1 MTTYYSSFYPI
12 ESADGAK
19 GSAAFLGA
27 ITTTIIYLY
36 KRSSVVLSD
45 SDKPDGDVV
54 YTFATADINSSEIT
68 NGWSETIPSGSDPL
82 YIVAATATGI
92 NPTDTIAAN
101 EWSSPTIFAQ
111 SGMSTA
117 TIFLFKRSN
126 SPTLPSAPS
135 GNTTYTFASGI
146 LSGDLYGWSQTAPD
160 TELGKYL
167 FATTATA
174 ISTSSTDTISNT
186 EWASVVV
193 LTVNGE
199 NGTDGDDGATGLTA
213 YLTNEAHILPA
224 SYDGAVLNYDGA
236 SGQFKIYQQ
245 NIGDVSSSFTLSTVS
260 NPQALTVA
268 YSTNSYTISGGLGDL
283 EDSATLTIRATG
295 SGAYSGVSI
304 DKVFT
309 LTKSKAGTDGS
320 SAKLLSVTSDR
331 QIVNYSGTGSLNPTS
346 QTTNFTVYRQNTTAT
361 VTWTIKDTLGNT
373 LTPATYLSGTT
384 GTTNS
389 MTAAQFTAAISVNGA
404 RGVVVTA
411 SLTDGTT
418 LTDSI
423 TLVKVVDGADGQDGN
438 DGSSGIVINLSNDN
452 VTVTAASD
460 GSSPVLTPAVTTVY
474 IYEGATDV
482 SSSWSVTATPSAGV
496 TGTLSGKTYTVTG
509 FTPDTGYV
517 DFTATRS
524 GFANQTIRFTLSKA
538 KAGTNGT
545 PATMYEVEAS
555 TSAIRKDSSGTYSPT
570 ALAVNAYSTTGSSGR
585 SSYAGRFIIA
595 TSGDGSTYTNRYT
608 SGSNEGTYSY
618 SLIAGITHVR
628 VRLYAAGG
636 TSTLLDEE
644 IIPVVSD
651 GTNGT
656 DGTDG
661 TDGDDGSPAISGYL
675 SSESANVF
683 TFADG
688 TPVNFNGINGFFKI
702 ISGNSDVTSLATGLS
717 ATASGCTG
725 TVNTADNNPV
735 NGQVKGFYRVTA
747 MTGDTAT
754 LTLSGTYNGVTIT
767 KTYSLSKTKA
777 GYEIVSSLPTTNLF
791 QGRTVV
797 LTTDNKIYRYTGS
810 AWTAEVP
817 AVDISG
823 TLADA
828 QIAAVAASKVTG
840 QLTSAQIAS
849 INAATQL
856 TGVVPLVNIPTI
868 PTTNLSGTISTTQIA
883 DDAITTAKI
892 AANAITATEIAADTI
907 TSNQIAANAIT
918 SNELAANSVTA
929 GKIQAGSITATEI
942 ASNTITAAKLVAG
955 SITANEIAANT
966 ITAAKIQAGAIT
978 ANEIAANTITAAKIA
993 SDTITA
999 NQIAANAITATELA
1013 TNAVTADKISAGSIT
1028 AGKLAAGEIISAS
1041 AQIADGIINTA
1052 KIGDLQVNSA
1062 KIANL
1067 TVGTQKIEDLSITRS
1082 SSIKVNFSGFSYAT
1096 NNVWFDLA
1104 YYTGAG
1110 YEYVGFGLGD
1120 YEYESYF
1127 YYVGPGN
1134 GSYIYNTGGSIAL
1147 QTSITAASSTASA
1160 SQVVDIDVLLTI
1172 ERDGGSDDN
1181 VGARVIRTNDS
1192 TVLGTYSTLRARSG
1206 KSTYALFFVDPSPL
1220 PGVVNTYKVQGYNN
1234 SDDSHYYEC
1243 SIRAVLFRK

>member
-45 SDKPDGDVV
+45 SDKPNGDVV
-54 YTFATADINSSEIT
+54 YTFATADINSSAIT
-68 NGWSETIPSGSDPL
+68 NGWSETIPAGSDPL

-126 SPTLPSAPS
+126 DPTLPAAPS
-135 GNTTYTFASGI
+135 GNTTYTFATGV

-199 NGTDGDDGATGLTA
+199 NGTDGSDGATGLTA

-236 SGQFKIYQQ
+236 SGQFKVYQQ
-245 NIGDVSSSFTLSTVS
+245 NVGDVSSNFSLSTVS
-260 NPQALTVA
+260 NPQGLTVA
-268 YSTNSYTISGGLGDL
+268 YSTNSYTITGGLGTL

-295 SGAYSGVSI
+295 SGAYNGVSI

-309 LTKSKAGTDGS
+309 LTKSKAGYDGQDGQDGS
-320 SAKLLSVTSDR
+320 SAKLLSITADR
-331 QIVNYSGTGSLNPTS
+331 QVINYSGTGSLNPTT
-346 QTTNFTVYRQNTTAT
+346 QTTNFTAYRQNTAAT
-361 VTWTIKDTLGNT
+361 VYWTIKDTLGNA
-373 LTPATYLSGTT
+373 LNPSTYLGGTT
-384 GTTNS
+384 GSTNT
-389 MTAAQFTAAISVNGA
+389 MTAAQFTSAISVNGA

-411 SLTDGTT
+411 TITDGIT

-423 TLVKVVDGADGQDGN
+423 TLVKVVDGVNGQDGQN
-438 DGSSGIVINLSNDN
+438 GTSGIVINLSNDN
-452 VTVTAASD
+452 VTVTSAAD
-460 GSSPVLTPAVTTVY
+460 GSNPVLSPATTTVY
-474 IYEGATDV
+474 IYEGVSDV
-482 SSSWSVTATPSAGV
+482 SQFWSVTATPSAGV
-496 TGTLSGKTYTVTG
+496 TGILTGKTYTVTG
-509 FTPDTGYV
+509 FTANSGYV

-524 GFANQTIRFTLSKA
+524 GYATQTIRFSLSKA
-538 KAGTNGT
+538 KAGSDGT
-545 PATMYEVEAS
+545 PATMYEVESAV
-555 TSAIRKDSSGTYSPT
+555 SAIRKDGAGVYSPT
-570 ALAVNAYSTTGSSGR
+570 ALTVNAYSTTGSSVR
-585 SSYAGRFIIA
+585 ASYSGRFIIA
-595 TSGDGSTYTNRYT
+595 TSPDGVSYTNRYT
-608 SGSNEGTYSY
+608 SAANEASYSY
-618 SLIAGITHVR
+618 TLIAGISHVR

-636 TSTLLDEE
+636 TVSLLDEE

-651 GTNGT
+651 GQDGQDGT

-661 TDGDDGSPAISGYL
+661 TSAVSGYL
-675 SSESANVF
+675 SSEAATVF
-683 TFADG
+683 TYADG
-688 TPVNFNGINGFFKI
+688 TPTNFNGINGFFKI
-702 ISGNSDVTSLATGLS
+702 IFGNSDVTAFATGLS

-725 TVNTADNNPV
+725 TINTADNNPV
-735 NGQVKGFYRVTA
+735 NGQVKGYYRVTA

-767 KTYSLSKTKA
+767 KTYSLAKAKA
-777 GYEIVSSLPTTNLF
+777 GYEIVSTLPTTNLF
-791 QGRTVV
+791 QGRTVF
-797 LTTDNKIYRYTGS
+797 LTSDNKLYRYTGA
-810 AWTAEVP
+810 AWTTAVP
-817 AVDISG
+817 ALDISG

-828 QIAAVAASKVTG
+828 QIAALAASKITG
-840 QLTSAQIAS
+840 QLTNAQIAS
-849 INAATQL
+849 IDAATKL
-856 TGVVPLVNIPTI
+856 TGVVPIANIPTI
-868 PTTNLSGTISTTQIA
+868 PTTNLSGTIGTTQIA

-918 SNELAANSVTA
+918 SNELAANSVIS

-942 ASNTITAAKLVAG
+942 AANTITGSKLVAG
-955 SITANEIAANT
+955 TITANEIAANT

-993 SDTITA
+993 SDTITG
-999 NQIAANAITATELA
+999 NQIAANTITASELA
-1013 TNAVTADKISAGSIT
+1013 ANSVTADKILAGSVT
-1028 AGKLAAGEIISAS
+1028 AGKLAAGEIITAS

-1052 KIGDLQVNSA
+1052 KIGNLQVDSA
-1062 KIANL
+1062 KIADL
-1067 TVGTQKIEDLSITRS
+1067 TVGTQKIT
-1082 SSIKVNFSGFSYAT
+1082 
-1096 NNVWFDLA
+1096 DLA
-1104 YYTGAG
+1104 VTTTAYSVLTSDLTTTTDYTVITVASVSFTKTQTNSVIRVEAYVQFDSTDDLRLQITLASSQGTYVYWGKGSLFLPYISGGGRLYVNGAG
-1110 YEYVGFGLGD
+1110 GTLIMPLTFTAVSTTSPVGTD
-1120 YEYESYF
+1120 TYTISF
-1127 YYVGPGN
+1127 YKNGGANSVTAKA
-1134 GSYIYNTGGSIAL
+1134 GSYIC
-1147 QTSITAASSTASA
+1147 
-1160 SQVVDIDVLLTI
+1160 VK
-1172 ERDGGSDDN
+1172 EE
-1181 VGARVIRTNDS
+1181 
-1192 TVLGTYSTLRARSG
+1192 
-1206 KSTYALFFVDPSPL
+1206 K
-1220 PGVVNTYKVQGYNN
+1220 K
-1234 SDDSHYYEC
+1234 
-1243 SIRAVLFRK
+1243 